1 MSRASVILL
10 FFLAPLQAQADNVV
24 FNEIAWMGTASSSS
38 DEWIELYNNAEAP
51 TNLEGWKIN
60 IGDAKQITLKGEIP
74 SKGYYL
80 LERTDD
86 NAVPGVAADL
96 IYSGALKNSGEK
108 LELYD
113 SSNNLIDFL
122 DCSSGWF
129 AGDNETKQTMEKIDP
144 LLQGNASGSWQ
155 TGESS
160 TPKSKNSLRQKTE
173 ADTLSNEFQKDYPD
187 NIVFSEI
194 LPSPEGPDAENE
206 WIELFN
212 KNDFDVDLSGWK
224 ITDSVG
230 ATKTFVLPGKTTIG
244 ALGFLVVSRPET
256 KITLN
261 NEGDS
266 LKMAK
271 PDDVSADEITY
282 GKAPSNQSYNVTEN
296 GWSWSKTLTPNAKN
310 IIFLGSNEKK
320 EDGFPTTSENAL
332 EHIATSTALA
342 EINKPFQES
351 EKSNKTTVP
360 LIAFFTAALSCL
372 IVFGIK
378 RSIS

>member
-51 TNLEGWKIN
+51 ISLEGWKIN

-129 AGDNETKQTMEKIDP
+129 AGNNETKQTMEKIDP
-144 LLQGNASGSWQ
+144 LLQGNASSGWQ

-173 ADTLSNEFQKDYPD
+173 TVVLSDGFQKDYPD

-230 ATKTFVLPGKTTIG
+230 ATKTFVFPGKTTIG

-266 LKMAK
+266 LKLAK
-271 PDDVSADEITY
+271 PNDVSADEITY
-282 GKAPSNQSYNVTEN
+282 GKAPNNQSYNVTEN
-296 GWSWSKTLTPNAKN
+296 GWSWSKTLTPNAEN
-310 IIFLGSNEKK
+310 AIFLDTDAKK
-320 EDGFPTTSENAL
+320 ENGSSATQENTP
-332 EHIATSTALA
+332 EHIATATALA

-351 EKSNKTTVP
+351 KKTAVP
-360 LIAFFTAALSCL
+360 LIAFCTAALSCL
-372 IVFGIK
+372 AVFGIK